1 MGVIEREA
9 LVKWLKDAGW
19 YLCTLDGAKVERKVL
34 GKIIDHVEA
43 MPTVD
48 AVEVVRCRYC
58 IMHNNC
64 TTEDAFKL
72 CGIEDPF
79 CCAGKRKEP
88 VKPPEETEDS
98 FLMQRFLKVE

>member
-1 MGVIEREA
+1 MRLI
-9 LVKWLKDAGW
+9 DADE
-19 YLCTLDGAKVERKVL
+19 LRKEIDKQAYPHSDSTANDIYFSVL
-34 GKIIDHVEA
+34 HLLADA
-43 MPTVD
+43 PTVD
-48 AVEVVRCRYC
+48 AVEVVQCRYC

>member
-1 MGVIEREA
+1 MRLIDAEFLTEIIAVRIKPDGHEMTNRFMQKVIDV
-9 LVKWLKDAGW
+9 VK
-19 YLCTLDGAKVERKVL
+19 V
-34 GKIIDHVEA
+34 
-43 MPTVD
+43 MPTID
-48 AVEVVRCRYC
+48 AVPVVRCDKC

-88 VKPPEETEDS
+88 VKLSGETEDS
-98 FLMQRFLKVE
+98 FLMNRFLKVE

>member
-1 MGVIEREA
+1 MRLIDADE
-9 LVKWLKDAGW
+9 LVKKWEEMLPMSLEKAIKKLKA
-19 YLCTLDGAKVERKVL
+19 A
-34 GKIIDHVEA
+34 
-43 MPTVD
+43 PTID
-48 AVEVVRCRYC
+48 AVPVVRCDKC

-88 VKPPEETEDS
+88 NKPPEEEDS
-98 FLMQRFLKVE
+98 FLMNRFLKVE

>member
-1 MGVIEREA
+1 MRLI
-9 LVKWLKDAGW
+9 DADE
-19 YLCTLDGAKVERKVL
+19 LRKEIDKQAYPYSDSTANDIYFSVL
-34 GKIIDHVEA
+34 HLLADA
-43 MPTVD
+43 PTAD
-48 AVEVVRCRYC
+48 AEPVVRCRYC

-79 CCAGKRKEP
+79 CCAGKRKDP
-88 VKPPEETEDS
+88 IKPPEEEDS